1 MKRKVSELIL
11 SGEYRDAWKMVEGM
25 RREKKEPA
33 FVDLAGAVCLLAFG
47 HIRQAEE
54 WLDSCE
60 QTGPEFYYLDALIHL
75 HARRPEEALL
85 CYTRIIDE
93 DPSDTFADRLIE
105 RLRADEQKIQDDV
118 IGAPIE
124 RYLPLRQWFVEGTPS
139 KEHSPEGRPFLV
151 RVSPILQSRGARI
164 AALGAAGVLF
174 VLGSIFVYFRFI
186 KAPDLSERLPE
197 PPSQGTIIPQSQLA
211 GARVRF
217 VFDSR
222 DEVVAQYED
231 ARAKILEGKVNEARL
246 LLNEIDMSN
255 AGFEIKE
262 RALLLKQMIPWRE
275 PGSFSDPVEL
285 AQIIK
290 DPELYSGVQV
300 ELDGEILERAN
311 VWVFENADGSARL
324 AGYQGGARKKARISA
339 LFEALSGKT
348 PVLRVRS
355 VQ

>member
-1 MKRKVSELIL
+1 MRRKVSELIL
-11 SGEYRDAWKMVEGM
+11 SGEYRDAWKLVEGM

-33 FVDLAGAVCLLAFG
+33 FVDLAGAVCLLGFG

-105 RLRADEQKIQDDV
+105 RLRADEEKIQDDV
-118 IGAPIE
+118 GGAPIE
-124 RYLPLRQWFVEGTPS
+124 RYLPLRQWFIEGTPS
-139 KEHSPEGRPFLV
+139 AQSHPESRPFLQ
-151 RVSPILQSRGARI
+151 RVTPILQSRAARL
-164 AALGAAGVLF
+164 AAIGLAGMLLMLASV
-174 VLGSIFVYFRFI
+174 FVYFRFI
-186 KAPDLSERLPE
+186 KQPDLSEKLPE
-197 PPSQGTIIPQSQLA
+197 PPSQGTVIPESQLA
-211 GARVRF
+211 GAKVRF
-217 VFDSR
+217 IFDSR
-222 DEVVAQYED
+222 EEVVAQYED
-231 ARAKILEGKVNEARL
+231 ARRKILEGKVNEARL
-246 LLNEIDMSN
+246 LLNEIDLSN

-285 AQIIK
+285 SQIMK
-290 DPELYSGVQV
+290 DPDLYAGVQV
-300 ELDGEILERAN
+300 ELVGEVLERQGL
-311 VWVFENADGSARL
+311 WVFENADGSARL
-324 AGYQGGARKKARISA
+324 SGYQGGARKSARISA
-339 LFEALSGKT
+339 LFEAMSGKT